1 MFFKGLISN
10 RNGKMKVKGNM
21 PVYLELLILE
31 ISKTLMNEIWSDYI
45 KTKYQQ
51 NTKTM
56 LYRY

>member
-1 MFFKGLISN
+1 MFFKRLISN
-10 RNGKMKVKGNM
+10 RNGKMKVKRNT

-51 NTKTM
+51 NTKNM